1 LEANNGEVTM
11 TTEITETEDFTPT
24 LQRLETLARDH
35 LLSFRVAIGQ
45 TLLND
50 LFAGD
55 AEAYSSRDRTKSVRF
70 AAFLAAHGAHL
81 SEVGLSEHM
90 LRRCIVS
97 AIVARDLPDGL
108 IPQLVVAQV
117 LELHR
122 VEDRGH
128 RRVLAQAAVDNGW
141 TREDLRNA
149 AIAVK
154 AGQWIDAD
162 PNTPGLQPPVPP
174 EEPVRALATG
184 RVVTRIEKA
193 AGSIADLKGQLG
205 AEEAAGLSKA
215 QRERLRAVA
224 TQLRAEAE
232 ALEAALG

>member
-1 LEANNGEVTM
+1 
-11 TTEITETEDFTPT
+11 
-24 LQRLETLARDH
+24 
-35 LLSFRVAIGQ
+35 
-45 TLLND
+45 
-50 LFAGD
+50 
-55 AEAYSSRDRTKSVRF
+55 
-70 AAFLAAHGAHL
+70 
-81 SEVGLSEHM
+81 M

-162 PNTPGLQPPVPP
+162 PNTPGLQPPVPL

-193 AGSIADLKGQLG
+193 AGSIADLKVQLG

-224 TQLRAEAE
+224 AQLRAEAE
-232 ALEAALG
+232 ALETALGA